1 MEIMNGT
8 ELNTNLLGQEEIV
21 IDLEKIRNA
30 GKIYL
35 ENSGATILDAGDGI
49 GIIEF
54 HTKANALNNEICE
67 IITNGCE
74 KGSKEFRGLVIGN
87 TGRHFSAGANLAFIL
102 DTARSGKWSILENT
116 ILNLQQATM
125 SLKLSPVPVVAAP
138 FSNALGG
145 GCEVCLHSAFVVVSS
160 ETHMGL
166 VEAGVG
172 LIPAGGGTKE
182 LTVRAFTRADQ
193 ACVPNEQMLMQV
205 AENIL
210 KAKVSRNG
218 EEAKDIFLNHNDL
231 IVPVPA
237 SPTGVAKTAA
247 IILSESYTVK
257 KMRNDIP
264 VFGRNSFTAFDEK
277 IESAIES
284 KTMTVHDARIAGHI
298 ANIVCGGD
306 RMGGFAS
313 EQHFLDLERHAFLSL
328 LGTKETQ
335 QRIAYLLANNK
346 PLHN

>member
-1 MEIMNGT
+1 MNGT
-8 ELNTNLLGQEEIV
+8 ALNINLLGQDEIV
-21 IDLEKIRNA
+21 IDLEKIRSA

-54 HTKANALNNEICE
+54 HTKANALNDEICE
-67 IITNGCE
+67 IIVNACE
-74 KGSKEFRGLVIGN
+74 IGGKEFRGLVIGN
-87 TGRHFSAGANLAFIL
+87 TGKHFSAGANLALIL
-102 DTARSGKWSILENT
+102 ETVKSGKWNVLENT

-125 SLKLSPVPVVAAP
+125 SLKLSPIPVVAAP
-138 FSNALGG
+138 FSSALGG
-145 GCEVCLHSAFVVVSS
+145 GCEVCLHSAFVVASDD
-160 ETHMGL
+160 THMGL

-182 LTVRAFTRADQ
+182 LTVRAFNKADETG
-193 ACVPNEQMLMQV
+193 VPREQLLMQV
-205 AENIL
+205 ALNIL
-210 KAKVSRNG
+210 MAKVSHNG
-218 EEAKDIFLNHNDL
+218 EEAKNIFLNENDL

-247 IILSESYTVK
+247 IILSESYTIK
-257 KMRNDIP
+257 NMRNDIP
-264 VFGRNSFTAFDEK
+264 VFGRNAFTAFDEK

-284 KTMTVHDARIAGHI
+284 KTMTVHDAKIAGHI
-298 ANIVCGGD
+298 ANIVCGGNQAA
-306 RMGGFAS
+306 GLAS
-313 EQHFLDLERHAFLSL
+313 EQHFLDLERQAFLSL

-335 QRIAYLLANNK
+335 ERIAYLLANNK